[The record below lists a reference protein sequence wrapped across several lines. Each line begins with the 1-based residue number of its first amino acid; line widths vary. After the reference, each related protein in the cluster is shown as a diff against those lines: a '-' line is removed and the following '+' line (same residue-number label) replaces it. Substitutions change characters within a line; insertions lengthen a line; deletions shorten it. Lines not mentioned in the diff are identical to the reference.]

1 MFKSSHNLFF
11 EDAEWDRS
19 RLFRCFRIGTC
30 EGLWNSDGKY
40 YQILSVVNNDP
51 GNGHFEDVLEWFE
64 QSCRRDKMS
73 LKILE
78 IMNKDFKKHLIE
90 KRNFTDIG
98 NDNLIKIYYD
108 NEQTGNS

>member
-1 MFKSSHNLFF
+1 MFKSSHDLFF
-11 EDAEWDRS
+11 ESAEWHHS
-19 RLFRCFRIGTC
+19 KLWICFRVGTC
-30 EGLWNSDGKY
+30 EGLWNIDGKS
-40 YQILSVVNNDP
+40 YQILSIINNDP

-78 IMNKDFKKHLIE
+78 IMNNKFKKHLIE

-108 NEQTGNS
+108 KTTIS